1 MSREQ
6 MPGERTTAV
15 DDALRTYPL
24 APVPASLR
32 PRVMTRIRA
41 LAAPRFGLQF
51 LDYAVSLF
59 GAGMAGLALALW
71 GAVTPQMAVRA
82 QLQWLFLAQ
91 VLRFNALTLGPAL
104 TIGLALAALAGVTA
118 LVVLRRG
125 PVRSVRM

>member
-1 MSREQ
+1 MKT
-6 MPGERTTAV
+6 ERLTHEPMAVV

-24 APVPASLR
+24 APAPASLR

-71 GAVTPQMAVRA
+71 QSVTPQMAAHA

-104 TIGLALAALAGVTA
+104 ALGAGLAACAALAAVAILG
-118 LVVLRRG
+118 RG
-125 PVRSVRM
+125 RMVIVRG